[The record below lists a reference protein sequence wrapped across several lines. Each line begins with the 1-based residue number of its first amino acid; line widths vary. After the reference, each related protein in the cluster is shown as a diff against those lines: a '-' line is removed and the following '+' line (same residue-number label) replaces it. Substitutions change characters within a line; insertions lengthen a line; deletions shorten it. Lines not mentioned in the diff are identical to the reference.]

1 MPLVPAT
8 LRFDANGTPW
18 SERYGDVYHAQQG
31 GPAQARH
38 VFLGGNALPERWRG
52 RERFVILETGFGL
65 GLNFLTT
72 WAAWREAGRPC
83 MLHFVSVEAHP
94 FSREDLRRGEA
105 LWPEFAPLAAELQAN
120 WPELVPGIH
129 RIALEEGRLV
139 LTLVLG
145 DARKTLRRLMLEADA
160 IYLDGFSPD
169 KNPEMWS
176 PEICHAL
183 ARLAAPGATLATWS
197 VNGALRQALAG
208 HEFALEKQP
217 GFAGKRHMLA
227 GRYQSRKPV
236 RYKVVPPE
244 NREAVVLGAGIAGS
258 SVAFALAA
266 RGWQVTVL
274 ERQPQAGMGAS
285 GNLAGV
291 MRPLPSTDDNFL
303 ARLTRAGFLAALNH
317 LKTVSDRGLSARYG
331 TPGAFH
337 LARDKAHE
345 TVQAGIERQRLPA
358 EFVRFLDRETAS
370 KLLGW
375 PLPLGGW
382 FFPKGGWAQPFSLC
396 RANLAAFPERIRAL
410 TGREV
415 AGFAREH
422 EMWQVFDAEGKILA
436 AAPHLIV
443 AGGVDSVRFPHLVW
457 LPQRRARGQVTWL
470 SADCL
475 PALRPLVCG
484 RGYLTP
490 EVDGIRVAGASF
502 QLDDDDETLR
512 LADQEENLAK
522 LDLLLPGFAARHPV
536 DAATLLPGRVGFRPM
551 SPDRLPIVGAVP
563 VPNAPNARHPTIHP
577 GLWCLQGYGSRGIVW
592 SALMADYLASLMAG
606 EPLPLEY
613 DLVRAVS
620 INRFC

>member
-1 MPLVPAT
+1 MPLTPAT

-18 SERYGDVYHAQQG
+18 SERYGDIYHAQQG
-31 GPAQARH
+31 GPGEARH
-38 VFLGGNALPERWRG
+38 VFLGGNGLPDRWRG
-52 RERFVILETGFGL
+52 TDRFVILETGFGL

-72 WAAWREAGRPC
+72 WSAWREAGRPC
-83 MLHFVSVEAHP
+83 NLHFVSVEAHP
-94 FSREDLRRGEA
+94 FTLEDLHKGEA
-105 LWPEFAPLAAELQAN
+105 AWPELAPLAAELQAN

-129 RIALEEGRLV
+129 RIVLEGGALL
-139 LTLVLG
+139 LTLVFG
-145 DARKTLRRLMLEADA
+145 DAQKTLRRLMLAADA
-160 IYLDGFSPD
+160 IYLDGFSPN

-176 PEICHAL
+176 PEICHAI

-197 VNGALRQALAG
+197 VNGALRRNLAA
-208 HEFALEKQP
+208 HEFALEKKP
-217 GFAGKRHMLA
+217 GFADKRHMLT

-236 RYKVVPPE
+236 RYPVISPE
-244 NREAVVLGAGIAGS
+244 KRQAVVLGAGIAGTS
-258 SVAFALAA
+258 IAYALAA

-274 ERQPQAGMGAS
+274 ERRMDAGMGAS

-291 MRPLPSTDDNFL
+291 MRPLPSMDDNFL
-303 ARLTRAGFLAALNH
+303 ARLTRAGFLTALNH
-317 LKTVSDRGLSARYG
+317 LKTVAAAGLPARFG
-331 TPGAFH
+331 ITGALH

-345 TVQAGIERQRLPA
+345 NVQAAIIQQQLPQGFVQFLEREA
-358 EFVRFLDRETAS
+358 AS

-375 PLPLGGW
+375 SLPFGGW

-396 RANLAAFPERIRAL
+396 RANLAAFPQHIRLLAS
-410 TGREV
+410 TPV
-415 AGFAREH
+415 AAFARKDD
-422 EMWQVFDAEGKILA
+422 MWRLSGADGKILA

-443 AGGVDSVRFPHLVW
+443 AGGVDSVSFPHLAW
-457 LPQRRARGQVTWL
+457 MPQKSARGQVTWL
-470 SADCL
+470 AAAKL
-475 PALRPLVCG
+475 PALLPLVCG

-522 LDLLLPGFAARHPV
+522 LDLLLPDFAADYPI
-536 DAATLLPGRVGFRPM
+536 DTELSGRVGFRPM

-563 VPNAPNARHPTIHP
+563 VPDTKNARHPAVYP

-592 SALMADYLASLMAG
+592 SALLADYLASLIAG

-613 DLVRAVS
+613 DLVRAIS
-620 INRFC
+620 PARFL